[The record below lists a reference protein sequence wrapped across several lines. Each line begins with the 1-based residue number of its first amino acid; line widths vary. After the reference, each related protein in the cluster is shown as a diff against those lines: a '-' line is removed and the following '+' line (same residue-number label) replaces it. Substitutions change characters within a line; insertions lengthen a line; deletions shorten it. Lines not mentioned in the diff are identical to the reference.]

1 MSVTSEGMFLLS
13 VKRNLIS
20 LSGCGCH
27 IYSRGTVAMSRF
39 LFKIG
44 NKEIDSEKKKKR
56 RREKNLVLAVMLFSK
71 TLY

>member
-44 NKEIDSEKKKKR
+44 NKEIDSEKKKR

>member
-1 MSVTSEGMFLLS
+1 MTGEGMFLLS

-27 IYSRGTVAMSRF
+27 IYSRGTVAMSHF

-44 NKEIDSEKKKKR
+44 NKEIDSEKKKEE
-56 RREKNLVLAVMLFSK
+56 REEPGSRCHAL
-71 TLY
+71 